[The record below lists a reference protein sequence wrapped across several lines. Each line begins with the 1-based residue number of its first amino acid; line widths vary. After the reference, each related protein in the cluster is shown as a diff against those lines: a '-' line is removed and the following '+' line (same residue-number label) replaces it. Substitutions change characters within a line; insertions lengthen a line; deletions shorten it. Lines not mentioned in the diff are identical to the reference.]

1 MHNFICGDQNRAK
14 RGKSWALSRWQETK
28 CPNERKKK
36 KSKWLP
42 RVRLFF
48 SDCPDWGD
56 FKTLAF
62 DSFSCIIDIFQAEAN
77 GKKRQQFVF
86 FSLIRISWSLLER
99 GEKKMHPDTIAWV
112 IGFGCRY
119 VADMYQIISRIS
131 TWFFAKVRHWLEGLQ
146 VKGEDVN
153 YLLKWAGS
161 IFVLFR
167 KLRKL
172 Q

>member
-1 MHNFICGDQNRAK
+1 MHNFIRGDQNRAK
-14 RGKSWALSRWQETK
+14 RGKSWAL
-28 CPNERKKK
+28 
-36 KSKWLP
+36 SKWLP

-77 GKKRQQFVF
+77 GKKRQPFVF

-131 TWFFAKVRHWLEGLQ
+131 TWFFAKVGHWLEGLQ

-153 YLLKWAGS
+153 YLLKW
-161 IFVLFR
+161 FR
-167 KLRKL
+167 KYFSFIQKAEKATVRLRIYL
-172 Q
+172 NMPFQSN